1 MQGPDSLRPE
11 RARLRIQKRRRVVS
25 GEPESL
31 TEEALMD
38 DPEYRK
44 DEDPADSLIDLF
56 RRYDEM
62 EVPE

>member
-1 MQGPDSLRPE
+1 M
-11 RARLRIQKRRRVVS
+11 S